1 MAEEGLGVAKSGFTL
16 IELMVAMVVGLTA
29 ITSMYSL
36 GAAMSRQFYEEQRV
50 GTSQGTSRV
59 AIMELRRDI
68 SRAGLFGSPNGGLE
82 STCDATAPTLPKLGG
97 GTLPMG
103 AIQYYADE
111 DLAVLDPETANAGVH
126 ADRLRVLTSLYL
138 TDQLLVHSA
147 STAGDVIVLQ
157 DGNQAYRRTFSWG
170 QTAGPFTS
178 GAAPKYLTGDLDWN
192 SAWAGETASWKG
204 IAQNGARAFQTGS
217 VLHIETPEG
226 RHFFRSVFGKKGNT
240 QNEVRIEL
248 DSSDP
253 LPVGTACL
261 PGAAEGATIAPLQW
275 VEYAVVDPYDD
286 TEVGGDFMNMAS
298 VFFIGTDPN
307 NPAANLA
314 SDGGVSTFEL
324 PNRVLVRRILDSS
337 SGNVRLNSTQV
348 IAEFVSNFQ
357 VSFVLD
363 TGSGTGSA
371 AVSENSH
378 TGTRDE
384 ATINANP
391 QQVRSVIIELGIR
404 NPLEDATVDYASM
417 TDAGT
422 RFEVDT
428 AQAGSARV
436 RKMRIEVPLMNVAR
450 RNL

>member
-286 TEVGGDFMNMAS
+286 TEVGGDFMDMAS

>member
-1 MAEEGLGVAKSGFTL
+1 MAKSGFTL

-111 DLAVLDPETANAGVH
+111 DTAVLDRETANAGVH

-286 TEVGGDFMNMAS
+286 TEVGGDFMDMAS

-436 RKMRIEVPLMNVAR
+436 RKMRIEIPLMNVAR